1 MKPRAA
7 WLMTA
12 VLFAAG
18 ARAAPPV
25 VSNLTT
31 AQRTDGSGILEVAY
45 DLADAD
51 GDTCRI
57 SLQASDDGGAT
68 WDLPCPT
75 VGGDAGG
82 GDGGDGVLPGTGRVL
97 TWDIGRDHPGII
109 RDDLRVRLVASD
121 VGVDH
126 TVHSPRNY
134 AALHWSTHDW
144 SDEALIER
152 IARADLLCV
161 EAEVLWSE
169 PPSGGPS
176 VVERIKAVNPDC
188 TVVGYVSV
196 QMVRLDWA
204 DAPLGTY
211 ARTRWDA
218 LRPFWCYTTTRDTL
232 QSWPKKVNVNIL
244 NPDCRD
250 AIVAIIADFQEHSG
264 TAFDGVLWDYF
275 NNGIWIPNS
284 VDVTGDPDLDGDGI
298 PMMSDPDELAAYKAA
313 CVDMVVSLRE
323 RLGEGFIQ
331 IFNGQRAYTDSTFA
345 ALSDGID
352 YELFPTLGFQAPDK
366 MRKAM
371 DPAVPNSLWNAR
383 RWPRTVNG
391 GPYLLLENI
400 NRAHYYDD
408 NYVLT
413 PLNPGDS
420 FRAVSLL
427 IDGCY
432 PVWDDFVDH
441 LFGWPDVV
449 HSLGAPLGP
458 TRIEGDVFTREFTY
472 GDVRLDMGSGA
483 WPNPFNF
490 RIRINGNVVEELAI
504 PYHFP

>member
-1 MKPRAA
+1 M
-7 WLMTA
+7 
-12 VLFAAG
+12 
-18 ARAAPPV
+18 
-25 VSNLTT
+25 
-31 AQRTDGSGILEVAY
+31 
-45 DLADAD
+45 
-51 GDTCRI
+51 
-57 SLQASDDGGAT
+57 
-68 WDLPCPT
+68 
-75 VGGDAGG
+75 
-82 GDGGDGVLPGTGRVL
+82 
-97 TWDIGRDHPGII
+97 
-109 RDDLRVRLVASD
+109 
-121 VGVDH
+121 
-126 TVHSPRNY
+126 
-134 AALHWSTHDW
+134 
-144 SDEALIER
+144 IER

-188 TVVGYVSV
+188 KVIGYVSV

-204 DAPLGTY
+204 DAPVGTY

-218 LRPFWCYTTTRDTL
+218 LRRFWSYTTTRDTL

-244 NPDCRD
+244 EPACRD
-250 AIVAIIADFQEHSG
+250 AIVTIIAEFQEHSG

-352 YELFPTLGFQAPDK
+352 YELFPTLGFQPPDK

-371 DPAVPNSLWNAR
+371 DPGVYNSLWNAR

-413 PLNPGDS
+413 PLNPGDA

-458 TRIEGDVFTREFTY
+458 TLIQGDVFTRGSRT
-472 GDVRLDMGSGA
+472 GTSAWTWAAGLAQPVRLPD
-483 WPNPFNF
+483 P
-490 RIRINGNVVEELAI
+490 IGNVVRAGAGPFKRLMRCGRACRCRRDRGRAPATGAPGFRLPAPSGAEARHPGHGGIWSGGHPRAGRGHLRAR
-504 PYHFP
+504 PS